1 MLTTISNLLTALI
14 QLLKQKHQLSNDYQK
29 HLLYERLQNGID
41 EDIDRI
47 KEIALA
53 CGYSE
58 EISNADNSLQNASAI
73 LETDD
78 DVYNLELKT
87 IQEINKIITKIDN
100 NKEEKIEGV
109 FNEIVAKE
117 GIKNMLGDIAEK
129 RVRDIYL
136 LRFGSK

>member
-1 MLTTISNLLTALI
+1 MLTTVSDLLTALI
-14 QLLKQKHQLSNDYQK
+14 QLLKQKHQLSKDYQK
-29 HLLYERLQNGID
+29 HLLYERLQEGID

-47 KEIALA
+47 KEVALA

-58 EISNADNSLQNASAI
+58 EICNADNSLQNASAI

-100 NKEEKIEGV
+100 NKDEHIEGV

-117 GIKNMLGDIAEK
+117 GIKNMLGDICEK

-136 LRFGSK
+136 LRLGSK

>member
-1 MLTTISNLLTALI
+1 MLTTITDLLTALI
-14 QLLKQKHQLSNDYQK
+14 QLLKQKHQLSEDYQK
-29 HLLYERLQNGID
+29 HLLYERLQDGID

-58 EISNADNSLQNASAI
+58 EISNADSSLLNASAI

-100 NKEEKIEGV
+100 NKEEQMEGV

>member
-1 MLTTISNLLTALI
+1 MLTTISNLLTALL
-14 QLLKQKHQLSNDYQK
+14 QLLKQKHQLSNDYQE
-29 HLLYERLQNGID
+29 HLLYERLQGGID

-58 EISNADNSLQNASAI
+58 DISNADNSLQNASAI

-87 IQEINKIITKIDN
+87 IQEINKIINKIDN
-100 NKEEKIEGV
+100 NKDEQIEGV

-117 GIKNMLGDIAEK
+117 GIKNMLGDICEK

>member
-1 MLTTISNLLTALI
+1 MLTTISNLLTALL

-29 HLLYERLQNGID
+29 HLLYERLQGGID

-47 KEIALA
+47 KEMALA

-58 EISNADNSLQNASAI
+58 DISNADNSLQNASAI

-87 IQEINKIITKIDN
+87 IQEINKTIKKLN
-100 NKEEKIEGV
+100 NNQGESIEGV
-109 FNEIVAKE
+109 FNEYTAKE
-117 GIKNMLGDIAEK
+117 GIINMLGDICEK

-136 LRFGSK
+136 LRFTK

>member
-87 IQEINKIITKIDN
+87 IQEINKIITKLDN
-100 NKEEKIEGV
+100 NKEEQIEGV

-136 LRFGSK
+136 LRFSK

>member
-29 HLLYERLQNGID
+29 HLLYERLQDGID

-100 NKEEKIEGV
+100 NKEEQIEDV

-117 GIKNMLGDIAEK
+117 GIKNMLGDICEK

-136 LRFGSK
+136 LRFSK

>member
-1 MLTTISNLLTALI
+1 MLTTISDLLTALI
-14 QLLKQKHQLSNDYQK
+14 QLLKQKHQLSEDYQK
-29 HLLYERLQNGID
+29 HLLYERLQDGID

-100 NKEEKIEGV
+100 NKDEQIEGV

-136 LRFGSK
+136 LRFSK

>member
-1 MLTTISNLLTALI
+1 MLTIITDLLTALL
-14 QLLKQKHQLSNDYQK
+14 QLLKEKHQLSTDYQK
-29 HLLYERLQNGID
+29 HLLYERLQKGID

-58 EISNADNSLQNASAI
+58 SISNAKQSLEKAVAN
-73 LETDD
+73 LENEDD
-78 DVYNLELKT
+78 IYNLELKT
-87 IQEINKIITKIDN
+87 IQEINKIIDKLDN
-100 NKEEKIEGV
+100 SKEENIEDV

-117 GIKNMLGDIAEK
+117 GIKNMLGDICEK

-136 LRFGSK
+136 LRFSK